1 VTSLPNIP
9 GEARCKQLVHQL
21 LTNQTKPHCTTCRI
35 PLAWKRN
42 RDYGW
47 CGACRTKLRP
57 KAATWFRGSK
67 LKYRQ
72 LFVLLW
78 CWQQRQSPRTACL
91 VVGVSYTTVSRWYK
105 RFRTLLP
112 AADTEQLSGV
122 VEVDESF
129 FGKRRYGHQ
138 TLVVGA
144 IERDTRRLRLQVV
157 PDRAQDTLELF
168 LTQTV
173 ARDSLLLADAHA
185 GYHDLEFYGYAHERC
200 NHSNGHFGPTNQI
213 ENMWGVVKRHLR
225 KLYGC
230 IPTRHLELTLREWM
244 ARQNQPSWFASPQD
258 YLKATLCS
266 GLVD

>member
-9 GEARCKQLVHQL
+9 GEARCKQAVHRL
-21 LTNQTKPHCTTCRI
+21 LTNTTTCIRCTSK
-35 PLAWKRN
+35 LSWKRS

-47 CGACRTKLRP
+47 CKPCRTKVRP
-57 KAATWFRGSK
+57 KAVTWFRSSK
-67 LKYRQ
+67 LGYRQ
-72 LFVLLW
+72 MFVLLW

-112 AADTEQLSGV
+112 TSVGMLSGV

-129 FGKRRYGHQ
+129 FGKQKYGHQ
-138 TLVVGA
+138 TMVVGA
-144 IERDTRRLRLQVV
+144 IERDTRRLRLQVIS
-157 PDRAQDTLELF
+157 DRAQDTLELF
-168 LTQTV
+168 LTKHV
-173 ARDSLLLADAHA
+173 ARSSLLLTDAHA

-200 NHSNGHFGPTNQI
+200 NHSRGHFGPTNNI
-213 ENMWGVVKRHLR
+213 ENMWGVMKRHMR

-230 IPTRHLELTLREWM
+230 VPTKQLQLHLNEWM
-244 ARQNQPSWFASPQD
+244 ARQNQPSWFASPEN
-258 YLKATLCS
+258 YLRFTLCS